1 MRPNPAPAARASGG
15 AVSRPTERPG
25 LPSAPRRGRDAA
37 APDATPP
44 ATTPGS
50 AAPAALRRL
59 TAVLLGLTAATA
71 ALPATAQPAGEW
83 RYVGGDQA
91 FTRYSPL
98 DRIDRENVGGLEI
111 VWRRPGLD
119 PAVQEAF
126 PDLQVNAYLRSTP
139 VMVDGVLY
147 APNAVGLLE
156 AFDPATGETVWHQ
169 APFAATL
176 AEVAGR
182 STRGAAYWTDGA
194 ARRLLTVRGGYLYSV
209 DARTGRPAPAFG
221 LADQGRVDLR
231 WDHPLAGDFDWSA
244 GPAVVGDV
252 VVVAG
257 TTGGAGD
264 GGVVREAAPEDVRGF
279 DVRTGELLWTFHVVP
294 RAGEFGADTWGGGA
308 ADYSGDLGSWCC
320 LAADES
326 LGHVYVPLSAPT
338 GMVYGGHRPG
348 DNLFSD
354 SLVALDAATGE
365 RVWHFQMV
373 HHDVWEYDTV
383 GPPTLGDLV
392 VDGRRV
398 RAVMQPSKTAFLYVF
413 DRETGEPV
421 WPIEERPVPPSMV
434 PGERTAPTQPF
445 PAKPPPFDRQGV
457 SVDDLID
464 FTPELRA
471 AALEAVENLALGPLF
486 TPPRPRSGGP
496 DGKVGTLTV
505 PGGWGAGNWHTGAF
519 DPETGVYYAVS
530 HTMPTV
536 WSVAPTADDE
546 ATLAWAA
553 PQGDERVPTPR
564 PHGLPVTKPPYGR
577 ITALD
582 LNRGELLWMAANGD
596 GPRRHPRLKHLD
608 LPPLGVPNRPAPLV
622 TGSLL
627 FIGEGSDAVIGTLR
641 GEGDPSDPEQDQSW
655 RWGRTFR
662 AYDKATGA
670 VVWQTELPAG
680 TTGGPMTYLHEGRQY
695 IVVAVGAR
703 GEMPEWV
710 ALALP

>member
-1 MRPNPAPAARASGG
+1 MSPNPTPARAGTPTSG
-15 AVSRPTERPG
+15 AVDRPTERPG
-25 LPSAPRRGRDAA
+25 LCTVLRRRLVAVVQA
-37 APDATPP
+37 VAT
-44 ATTPGS
+44 
-50 AAPAALRRL
+50 PAALPWPAVSGGRL
-59 TAVLLGLTAATA
+59 RLLAVVLGMAT
-71 ALPATAQPAGEW
+71 ALPAAAQPASEW
-83 RYVGGDQA
+83 RYFGGDEA

-98 DRIDRENVGGLEI
+98 DRIDPGNVGDLEV
-111 VWRRPGLD
+111 VWRRPGVD
-119 PAVQEAF
+119 PAVPEAF
-126 PDLQVNAYLRSTP
+126 PDLRVNAYLRSTP
-139 VMVDGVLY
+139 VMIDGVLY
-147 APNAVGLLE
+147 APNALGLLE
-156 AFDPATGETVWHQ
+156 AFDPATGETVWRQ

-176 AEVAGR
+176 QEVAGR
-182 STRGAAYWTDGA
+182 STRGVAYWTDGSV
-194 ARRLLTVRGGYLYSV
+194 RRLLLVRGGYLYSV

-221 LADQGRVDLR
+221 LADQGRVDLQ

-244 GPAVVGDV
+244 GPIVIGDV

-294 RAGEFGADTWGGGA
+294 QAGEFGADTWGDGAGG
-308 ADYSGDLGSWCC
+308 YSGDLGSWCC
-320 LAADES
+320 LAADDA

-365 RVWHFQMV
+365 RAWHFQMV

-383 GPPTLGDLV
+383 GPPTLGDIV
-392 VDGRRV
+392 VDGRRI
-398 RAVMQPSKTAFLYVF
+398 RAVMQPSKTAFLYVL

-421 WPIEERPVPPSMV
+421 WPIEERPVPQSIV
-434 PGERTAPTQPF
+434 PGERTSPTQPF
-445 PAKPPPFDRQGV
+445 PTKPPPFDRQGV
-457 SVDDLID
+457 TEDDLID

-471 AALEAVENLALGPLF
+471 AALEAVERLVLGPLF
-486 TPPRPRSGGP
+486 TPPWPRTGGP
-496 DGKVGTLTV
+496 DGKLGTLTA

-519 DPETGVYYAVS
+519 DPETGIYYAVS

-536 WSVAPTADDE
+536 WSVAPTTAED
-546 ATLAWAA
+546 ATLAWAT
-553 PQGDERVPTPR
+553 PQGEELRVPTPR
-564 PHGLPVTKPPYGR
+564 PHGLPITKPPYGR

-582 LNRGELLWMAANGD
+582 LNRGELAWMAANGD
-596 GPRRHPRLKHLD
+596 GPRNHPRLKHLD
-608 LPPLGVPNRPAPLV
+608 LPRLGIPNRPAPLV

-627 FIGEGSDAVIGTLR
+627 FLGEGSDAIIGTQR
-641 GEGDPSDPEQDQSW
+641 GDGDPSDPEQDQSW
-655 RWGRTFR
+655 RWGRKFR

-670 VVWQTELPAG
+670 VVWETELPAG
-680 TTGGPMTYLHEGRQY
+680 TTGGPMTYMHAGKQY

-703 GEMPEWV
+703 DEIPEWV